1 MKQFSIFTLAALAL
15 TAVVACNRESSGV
28 EPEVP
33 HKGQY
38 VLGQITASLG
48 DDTKTSLNGITKV
61 VNWSTGDRIAVMGS
75 DGDFRQYILES
86 GAGTPIGKFK
96 PENALLPA
104 SYTDVSEL
112 VAVYP
117 AWAASVSAGEVSI
130 SINQDLNDSERST
143 YGISSWNNNS
153 VFSFANNDIKV
164 AKPANTSGT
173 NAAGLNFKFKQLG
186 TWCTFTID
194 ATAVE
199 GTPYSWESINSVKI
213 STRDNKGISGS
224 AVLNTTT
231 LELAEGDE
239 QEIDWILTSP
249 LALNAPASFSLMMFP
264 EVTSSSAIQVT
275 LNTPTYE
282 LVFQAKPI
290 QDFAAGTTLTFPI
303 QMDANFT
310 EVDNLIS
317 SSNFNYT
324 KENTLVNPIVYYGGI
339 NCLLLADEDGLLTAG
354 ELDVT
359 PYATDAIYRNTGTAA
374 GGAAVAH
381 HSGIIWKES
390 TLSFSHTIDDSK
402 LKISSATGYGNAVVG
417 IYDSSDKLL
426 WSYHIWRPEDGDGN
440 NPAKEDNLREY
451 TKTGSEMYR
460 LMPMPIGA
468 TRVVAWGDSDAD
480 KVKGAGLYYQWGRKD
495 PQGRPS
501 ILTSSTAPLLD
512 VEDKDGNAVTFENID
527 QQEVPSYTTG
537 EGASRIMLDYA
548 TANPMKFIYTQNGVN
563 DNNWAVLTDNYLWG
577 NPATSGYPR
586 MNATYKSIYD
596 PCPKGYRVAPR
607 DTWMNFTTNGA
618 NCYDATNPAADW
630 KSYFNVKAHDTAD
643 RTYVENDK
651 KYNKDVNTV
660 AGKDFN
666 RGWDFYYQSYGSDPI
681 DFYLASGYRHRQS
694 GTTTSVGT
702 GGYLWSSA
710 PNSTGG
716 GNMALYASVVNPV
729 DAGGRAHAYP
739 VRCVKE

>member
-48 DDTKTSLNGITKV
+48 DDTKTSLNGTTKV

-75 DGDFRQYILES
+75 DGDFRRYILES

-96 PENALLPA
+96 PENVLLSA

-117 AWAASVSAGEVSI
+117 AASVSAGEVSI

-194 ATAVE
+194 ATAVA
-199 GTPYSWESINSVKI
+199 GTPYSMESINSVKI

-290 QDFAAGTTLTFPI
+290 LDFAAGTTLTFPI

-324 KENTLVNPIVYYGGI
+324 RENTLVNPIVYYGGI
-339 NCLLLADEDGLLTAG
+339 NCLLLADENGLLAAG

-374 GGAAVAH
+374 DGAAVAH
-381 HSGIIWKES
+381 AIIWKES

-402 LKISSATGYGNAVVG
+402 LKISGASGYGNAVVG
-417 IYDSSDKLL
+417 IYDSSDNLL
-426 WSYHIWRPEDGDGN
+426 WSYHIWRPEEGDGN

-451 TKTGSEMYR
+451 TKTSSEMYR

-495 PQGRPS
+495 PLGRPS
-501 ILTSSTAPLLD
+501 SMTTTSAPLLTVYD
-512 VEDKDGNAVTFENID
+512 TDGNAVSFENID
-527 QQEVPSYTTG
+527 QQNVPSYTTG
-537 EGASRIMLDYA
+537 EGAVRIMLDYA
-548 TANPMKFIYTQNGVN
+548 TANPMTFICVQNGVN
-563 DNNWAVLTDNYLWG
+563 NNNWAVLTDNYLWG

-607 DTWMNFTTNGA
+607 DTWINFTTNGA
-618 NCYDATNPAADW
+618 NCYDVAHPAADW

-643 RTYVENDK
+643 RNYVENDK
-651 KYNKDVNTV
+651 KYNKDVNTG
-660 AGKDFN
+660 AGKDFS

-681 DFYLASGYRHRQS
+681 DFYLASGALNRL
-694 GTTTSVGT
+694 GTSTNVGT
-702 GGYLWSSA
+702 AGYLWSSSPA
-710 PNSTGG
+710 GSNGG
-716 GNMALYASVVNPV
+716 IMTFFASRVDPVAGN
-729 DAGGRAHAYP
+729 GRATGFP